1 MRSPF
6 DPLQYL
12 QSELRLDLDIDS
24 KGNLVV
30 EGMWLIFD
38 DLWKQYSGEMATS
51 TD

>member
-30 EGMWLIFD
+30 GGMWVIFD